1 MSLPNI
7 FVLQLGR
14 DKPCPYKFM
23 DAFWIIATGSLVA
36 VSCALC
42 GCFLIL
48 RRMALLGDAISHAVL
63 PGIVIAFL
71 VSGSRSSVPMMIG
84 AAAFGLLTAGAVQWL
99 QRTGRIPSDAAI
111 GVTFT
116 SLFAFGVVLVSL
128 FAGHVDLDQE
138 CVLYGEIAYV
148 PLDMLRR
155 GDYLLGPRA
164 FWQML
169 VVFVICATA
178 IRVAWKELKL
188 TSFDPE
194 MAAAVG
200 INVALVHYG
209 LMALVS
215 VVTVGSFE
223 LVGAILVVAMLVVPA
238 ATAYLLTDD
247 LAKMFGLAAL
257 IGVLS
262 TIGGYAL
269 ALALDASPAGAM
281 SVVAGALFALAL
293 VFSPL
298 HGVVPRRV
306 EQRRLSN
313 RIGREDALQMLWRR
327 GELGQTLDAVGLAA
341 LTRGEIGGARATLR
355 ALVRNGSAQ
364 QSDENHSLTESGKQ
378 SAQELM
384 HRHRVYESYL
394 GELGYPQDHLHDA
407 ADRTEHFIS
416 PDAVRRIDEL
426 AGNPTVDPQ
435 GKTIPHS

>member
-1 MSLPNI
+1 
-7 FVLQLGR
+7 
-14 DKPCPYKFM
+14 M

-36 VSCALC
+36 VSCAMC

-63 PGIVIAFL
+63 PGIVVAFL
-71 VSGSRSSVPMMIG
+71 VSHSRSSLPMMLG
-84 AAAFGLLTAGAVQWL
+84 AAAFGLLTAGLVQWL
-99 QRTGRIPSDAAI
+99 QRTGRMPSDAAI

-116 SLFAFGVVLVSL
+116 ALFAFGVVLVSL
-128 FAGHVDLDQE
+128 YAGHVDLDQE

-148 PLDMLRR
+148 PLDMIRR
-155 GDYLLGPRA
+155 GDYLYGPRA

-169 VVFVICATA
+169 VVFVICAAA
-178 IRVAWKELKL
+178 IRAAWKELKL

-200 INVALVHYG
+200 INVALVHYA

-215 VVTVGSFE
+215 IVTVGSFE

-247 LAKMFGLAAL
+247 LAKMLGLAAVA
-257 IGVLS
+257 GVLS
-262 TIGGYAL
+262 TVGGFLL

-281 SVVAGALFALAL
+281 SLVSGALFGLAL
-293 VFSPL
+293 VFSPS
-298 HGVVPRRV
+298 HGILPRRA
-306 EQRRLSN
+306 EQRKLAG

-327 GELGQTLDAVGLAA
+327 GEHGETLDAPGLAA
-341 LTRGEIGGARATLR
+341 LTRGGVGGARATLR
-355 ALVRNGSAQ
+355 ALVRGGSAQ
-364 QSDENHSLTESGKQ
+364 EKDGVFSLTAEGRS

-394 GELGYPQDHLHDA
+394 GDLGYPQDHLHDA
-407 ADRTEHFIS
+407 ADRAEHFIS
-416 PDAVRRIDEL
+416 PDALSRIDEI

-435 GKTIPHS
+435 GKTIPHGE

>member
-1 MSLPNI
+1 
-7 FVLQLGR
+7 
-14 DKPCPYKFM
+14 M

-36 VSCALC
+36 VSCAMC
-42 GCFLIL
+42 GCFLVL

-63 PGIVIAFL
+63 PGIVVAFL
-71 VSGSRSSVPMMIG
+71 ISNSRSSLPMMLG
-84 AAAFGLLTAGAVQWL
+84 AAAFGLLTAAAVQWL
-99 QRTGRIPSDAAI
+99 QRTGRMPSDAAI

-116 SLFAFGVVLVSL
+116 ALFAFGVVLVSL
-128 FAGHVDLDQE
+128 YAGHVDLDQE

-148 PLDMLRR
+148 PLDMVRR
-155 GDYLLGPRA
+155 GDYLYGPRA

-169 VVFVICATA
+169 VVFMICTVA
-178 IRVAWKELKL
+178 IRAAWKELKL

-200 INVALVHYG
+200 INVALVHYA

-247 LAKMFGLAAL
+247 LAKMLGLAAVV
-257 IGVLS
+257 GVLS
-262 TIGGYAL
+262 TIGGFLL

-281 SVVAGALFALAL
+281 SLVSGGLFALAL
-293 VFSPL
+293 LFSPT
-298 HGVVPRRV
+298 HGILPKRL
-306 EQRRLSN
+306 EQRKLAD

-327 GELGQTLDAVGLAA
+327 GERGETLDAPVLAA
-341 LTRGEIGGARATLR
+341 LTRSGVGGARATLN
-355 ALVRNGSAQ
+355 ALVRGGTAQEANGVF
-364 QSDENHSLTESGKQ
+364 SLTDAGRRN
-378 SAQELM
+378 AQELM

-407 ADRTEHFIS
+407 ADRVEHFIS
-416 PDAVRRIDEL
+416 PDAVRRIDEI

-435 GKTIPHS
+435 GKTIPHDA